1 MTDSPKSGDSLAEG
15 LAVNTP
21 SLPPDSDGG
30 DKRPAD
36 AVRVQR
42 HAEWRERASRLLPAR
57 LRRQHLIVVVSLAVT
72 LSAVGF
78 SALQDA
84 PAQPSPTDV
93 AAESPP
99 STEPAPTT
107 AALVPSPSSSP
118 SPSPSESESESPS
131 RAPAGGT
138 ATNAPAPSS
147 APTRTVSASSS
158 PAKPS
163 TNSTQK
169 CSTVQEVKL
178 CSRIVGS
185 GPFKLETS
193 IYSPGAL
200 TGTWVYSTG
209 VEGDGGEPTDE
220 LVHLGDLRAGSSSW
234 TTDCGNFT
242 SMWSSFIGRDETIE
256 TKSVTCP

>member
-1 MTDSPKSGDSLAEG
+1 MTDSPKSGDSPAEG
-15 LAVNTP
+15 LAANTP
-21 SLPPDSDGG
+21 SPAPDSDG

-42 HAEWRERASRLLPAR
+42 HVEWRERASQLLPAR

-84 PAQPSPTDV
+84 PVEPAPTDV
-93 AAESPP
+93 AAERPP

-107 AALVPSPSSSP
+107 AALAPSPSSSP
-118 SPSPSESESESPS
+118 SPSESASASPS
-131 RAPAGGT
+131 RSPAGG
-138 ATNAPAPSS
+138 AASNAPAPSS

-158 PAKPS
+158 PARPS
-163 TNSTQK
+163 TGSTQK

-220 LVHLGDLRAGSSSW
+220 LVHLGDLRAGKSSW

-242 SMWSSFIGRDETIE
+242 SMWSSFIGHNVTIE
-256 TKSVTCP
+256 TEAVTCP